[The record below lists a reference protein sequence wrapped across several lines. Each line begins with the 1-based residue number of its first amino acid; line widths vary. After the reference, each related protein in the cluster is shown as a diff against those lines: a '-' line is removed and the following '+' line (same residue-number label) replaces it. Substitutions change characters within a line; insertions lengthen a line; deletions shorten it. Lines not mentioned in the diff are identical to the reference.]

1 MWVNQPHQ
9 RRFAERI
16 WGKEREEFCPGSQIY
31 DGQGKR
37 WKRAEERSGGR
48 VGKLGRGILP
58 AVDALPSPV
67 AVLLAATAIWL
78 LSKSKPPPH
87 TQPNEEAPSTKAA
100 GIQPASAGPEA
111 EGTIHRRKR
120 KTATSTSTAESVI
133 SDQGAR
139 SWGSGKKGKPEIR
152 GGRGSVHTK

>member
-87 TQPNEEAPSTKAA
+87 TTQ
-100 GIQPASAGPEA
+100 
-111 EGTIHRRKR
+111 
-120 KTATSTSTAESVI
+120 
-133 SDQGAR
+133 
-139 SWGSGKKGKPEIR
+139 
-152 GGRGSVHTK
+152 